1 MATNYTTKTA
11 AIKATK
17 ADVRQV
23 AVSKKIEIGSGDTA
37 TKITDGAVSAEDL
50 LVSVEG
56 KDERQSVKSLISTAE
71 TSAKT
76 AASEALEAAKTEL
89 KQDIQTAADNAAI
102 SVGRDADKNW
112 SVDDVAIAMVKK
124 ISFLG
129 DYVNVVPGE
138 NNEVKLYIGE
148 NKSLEEADRTGLDV
162 TLPTTTDVVLYTDDT
177 DNFSLKSGVTA
188 NGSATA
194 AVVTTENGGFGS
206 TKFTAKGGSFTT
218 DQTDCIWVRT
228 TYNYGTPSAWGK
240 VQLNKNRGTYN
251 RNTTTPT
258 SSTVSV
264 AAVTDVTLPTG
275 VTMNV
280 GNYILTAEADAQY
293 GKVPGRCETAYD
305 FTVNWNTIATLGG
318 GNIKVEWGLG
328 SADAEDAT
336 KPSSAVAIKTY
347 ERFFTEKKTVTMVD
361 NSFTAV
367 LKDATP
373 SDAVSGITYNT
384 SGTTVTVNTGNITNS
399 QYKTA
404 TAQKRLNITAAGKS
418 VDYKNSELT
427 LVSGTITKSDAVYKA
442 TDKVVTLGS
451 TGNGGTATIK
461 ATPYG
466 NGSGTSQSKTIGS
479 FWGDVTKNNESTPVA
494 SSTTTEVW
502 AKETYR
508 ALNVDGTGTWDATA
522 DVTGISLTVNGEAT
536 QGAVAQYGT
545 LKHPADAKKDG
556 TNKDYPSASTSVNA
570 SYVRKFSGIGATSG
584 FKVTGSNFKTSGVKV
599 YWYEASNGKLVQ
611 LNDTNNP
618 KNTVSATEIK
628 HEYNLATESA
638 TTSPVIIFVIPQGVT
653 MSKVTVSAL

>member
-1 MATNYTTKTA
+1 MLQVKTTKYFHFYFISMATNYTTKTA
-11 AIKATK
+11 ALKATK
-17 ADVRQV
+17 ADMRQV
-23 AVSKKIEIGSGDTA
+23 AVSKKIEIGSTDTK
-37 TKITDGAVSAEDL
+37 TIIQDGEVSADDL
-50 LVSVEG
+50 LIGVDVKNEETG
-56 KDERQSVKSLISTAE
+56 ETTRERQSVKTLI
-71 TSAKT
+71 KN
-76 AASEALEAAKTEL
+76 
-89 KQDIQTAADNAAI
+89 AADSAAI
-102 SVGRDADKNW
+102 KVGRDADKNW
-112 SVDDVAIAMVKK
+112 SVDETAIDMVKK

-138 NNEVKLYIGE
+138 NGEVKLYIGE
-148 NKSLEEADRTGLDV
+148 NKSLEEADRSALSV
-162 TLPTTTDVVLYTDDT
+162 SLPSTENLVLYTDDT
-177 DNFSLKSGVTA
+177 DDFSLKSGVSA

-194 AVVTTENGGFGS
+194 VVCKTADAGFGS
-206 TKFTAKGGSFTT
+206 TKFTANGGSFTT

-258 SSTVSV
+258 ASTVTV
-264 AAVTDVTLPTG
+264 AAVTDVTLPAG

-305 FTVNWNTIATLGG
+305 FTVDWNTIATKGG

-328 SADAEDAT
+328 TANEAGDA
-336 KPSSAVAIKTY
+336 PSSAVNIVSY
-347 ERFFTEKKTVTMVD
+347 ERFFTEKKSVSMEANT
-361 NSFTAV
+361 FTAV
-367 LKDATP
+367 IKDAAT

-384 SGTTVTVNTGNITNS
+384 SGTTATINTGNISNS

-404 TAQKRLNITAAGKS
+404 SSTKRLAVDAAGTAHN
-418 VDYKNSELT
+418 YTNAELT

-451 TGNGGTATIK
+451 TGNVGTATIT

-466 NGSGTSQSKTIGS
+466 NGSGTAQSKTIVS
-479 FWGDVTKNNESTPVA
+479 FWGDVTKNSDGTA
-494 SSTTTEVW
+494 SSATTEVW

-508 ALNVDGTGTWDATA
+508 ALNIDGTGTWDATA
-522 DVTGISLTVNGEAT
+522 DVTGVSLTVNGEST
-536 QGAVAQYGT
+536 QGAVAQYGS

-556 TNKDYPSASTSVNA
+556 TNKDYPSADTTVAA

-618 KNTVSATEIK
+618 KNTVTATEIK

>member
-11 AIKATK
+11 SLRATQI
-17 ADVRQV
+17 DGRQI
-23 AVSKKIEIGSGDTA
+23 AVSKKIEIGSTE
-37 TKITDGAVSAEDL
+37 TKTIIQDGEVSAEDL
-50 LVSVEG
+50 LIGVDVKNEETG
-56 KDERQSVKSLISTAE
+56 ETTRKRQSVKTLIDKAAE
-71 TSAKT
+71 S
-76 AASEALEAAKTEL
+76 
-89 KQDIQTAADNAAI
+89 AAI
-102 SVGRDADKNW
+102 QVGRDADKNW
-112 SVDDVAIAMVKK
+112 SVDETAIDAVKK

-129 DYVNVVPGE
+129 DYVNVVPVTKEDGST
-138 NNEVKLYIGE
+138 EVKLYIGE
-148 NKSLEEADRTGLDV
+148 NKSLEEADRSNLSV
-162 TLPTTTDVVLYTDDT
+162 SLPSTENLVLYTDDT
-177 DNFSLKSGVTA
+177 DDFALKTDVSA
-188 NGSATA
+188 NDSATA
-194 AVVTTENGGFGS
+194 VVCKTADAGFGS
-206 TKFTAKGGSFTT
+206 TKFTANGGSFTT
-218 DQTDCIWVRT
+218 DQTDCIWVRVS
-228 TYNYGTPSAWGK
+228 YNYPDTPPTWGK

-258 SSTVSV
+258 NSTVSV
-264 AAVTDVTLPTG
+264 AKVTDVTLPTG
-275 VTMNV
+275 VSMNV
-280 GNYILTAEADAQY
+280 GNYILTAETDAQY

-305 FTVNWNTIATLGG
+305 FTVDWNTIATKGG

-328 SADAEDAT
+328 PADSTDAT
-336 KPSSAVAIKTY
+336 KPSSAVTIKSY
-347 ERFFTEKKTVTMVD
+347 ERFFTEKKTVAMVA
-361 NSFTAV
+361 NSFTADIKIPV
-367 LKDATP
+367 E
-373 SDAVSGITYNT
+373 SEAVSGITYNT
-384 SGTTVTVNTGNITNS
+384 SGTTVTINTGNISNS

-404 TAQKRLNITAAGKS
+404 SSTKRLAVDAAGKAHNYTNA
-418 VDYKNSELT
+418 DLT

-442 TDKVVTLGS
+442 TNKIVTLGS
-451 TGNGGTATIK
+451 TGNAGTATIK
-461 ATPYG
+461 ATPHG

-479 FWGDVTKNNESTPVA
+479 FWGDVTKNNDSTPIA

-508 ALNVDGTGTWDATA
+508 ALNIDGTGDWVATA
-522 DVTGISLTVNGEAT
+522 DVTGVSLTVNGEAT
-536 QGAVAQYGT
+536 QGAVAQYGS

-584 FKVTGSNFKTSGVKV
+584 FKVTGSNFKTSKVKV

>member
-11 AIKATK
+11 SLKATQ
-17 ADVRQV
+17 ADIRKV
-23 AVSKKIEIGSGDTA
+23 EA
-37 TKITDGAVSAEDL
+37 TKLMISPDGKSSSPKVDVL
-50 LVSVEG
+50 
-56 KDERQSVKSLISTAE
+56 SLIE
-71 TSAKT
+71 
-76 AASEALEAAKTEL
+76 
-89 KQDIQTAADNAAI
+89 NAAI

-112 SVDDVAIAMVKK
+112 SVSNDEITTGVKK

-129 DYVNVVPGE
+129 DYVNVVPVTKEDGST
-138 NNEVKLYIGE
+138 EVKLYIGE
-148 NKSLEEADRTGLDV
+148 NKSLEEADRTTLDV
-162 TLPTTTDVVLYTDDT
+162 TLPTTSEVLFYTDDT
-177 DNFSLKSGVTA
+177 EAHALPTDVTA
-188 NGSATA
+188 NKTKGN
-194 AVVTTENGGFGS
+194 AVVVSDGTSYGS

-228 TYNYGTPSAWGK
+228 TYDYGTPSAWGK

-251 RNTTTPT
+251 RNTTTPRE
-258 SSTVSV
+258 STVTP
-264 AAVTDVTLPTG
+264 AAVTDVTLPSG
-275 VTMNV
+275 VSMKV
-280 GNYILTAEADAQY
+280 GNYILTAETDAQY
-293 GKVPGRCETAYD
+293 GKVPGRCETAYN
-305 FTVNWNTIATLGG
+305 FTIDWATIAAEKGG

-328 SADAEDAT
+328 SANEAGTD
-336 KPSSAVAIKTY
+336 PSSAVTIKSY
-347 ERFFTEKKTVTMVD
+347 ERYFTEKKSVTMAA
-361 NSFTAV
+361 NSFTA
-367 LKDATP
+367 DIETP
-373 SDAVSGITYNT
+373 VESEPVSGITYNT
-384 SGTTVTVNTGNITNS
+384 SGTTATINTGNITNS

-404 TAQKRLNITAAGKS
+404 SSTKRLGVVAAGTAH
-418 VDYKNSELT
+418 DYTTADLE

-442 TDKVVTLGS
+442 TDIVVTLGS
-451 TGNGGTATIK
+451 TGNAGTGIIT

-466 NGSGTSQSKTIGS
+466 NGSGSSQSKTIGS
-479 FWGDVTKNNESTPVA
+479 FWGDVTKNNDSTPIA

-508 ALNVDGTGTWDATA
+508 ALNIDGTGTWNASA
-522 DVTGISLTVNGEAT
+522 DVTGVSLTVNGEAT
-536 QGAVAQYGT
+536 QGAVAQYGL

-556 TNKDYPSASTSVNA
+556 TNKDYPSAPTSVKA

-584 FKVTGSNFKTSGVKV
+584 FKVTGSNFKTSEVKV

-618 KNTVSATEIK
+618 KNSVSATEIK

>member
-11 AIKATK
+11 SLKATT
-17 ADVRQV
+17 ADIRKV
-23 AVSKKIEIGSGDTA
+23 EA
-37 TKITDGAVSAEDL
+37 TKLMVSPDGKSSSEKKDVLELINKAAE
-50 LVSVEG
+50 S
-56 KDERQSVKSLISTAE
+56 
-71 TSAKT
+71 
-76 AASEALEAAKTEL
+76 
-89 KQDIQTAADNAAI
+89 AAI
-102 SVGRDADKNW
+102 QVGRDADKNW
-112 SVDDVAIAMVKK
+112 SVDETAIEAVKK

-138 NNEVKLYIGE
+138 NGEVKLYIGE
-148 NKSLEEADRTGLDV
+148 NKSLEEADRSALSV
-162 TLPTTTDVVLYTDDT
+162 SLPGTEDLVLYTDDT
-177 DNFSLKSGVTA
+177 DNFSLKSGVSA
-188 NGSATA
+188 NSSATA
-194 AVVTTENGGFGS
+194 VVVTAADAGFGS
-206 TKFTAKGGSFTT
+206 TKFTANGGSFTT

-258 SSTVSV
+258 SSTVTP
-264 AAVTDVTLPTG
+264 AKVTDVTLPAG

-293 GKVPGRCETAYD
+293 GKVPGRCETAYN
-305 FTVNWNTIATLGG
+305 FTVDWNTIAGTKGG

-328 SADAEDAT
+328 SANEAGNA
-336 KPSSAVAIKTY
+336 PSSAVAIKTY
-347 ERFFTEKKTVTMVD
+347 ERFFTEKKPVAMEA

-367 LKDATP
+367 LKDANL

-384 SGTTVTVNTGNITNS
+384 SGTTATINTGDITNS

-404 TAQKRLNITAAGKS
+404 TSAKRLAVVAAGTTHNYNN
-418 VDYKNSELT
+418 DELT

-442 TDKVVTLGS
+442 TNKVVTLGS
-451 TGNGGTATIK
+451 SGNTGTATIT

-466 NGSGTSQSKTIGS
+466 NGNGSSQSKTIGS
-479 FWGDVTKNNESTPVA
+479 FWGDVTKNSDGTA

-508 ALNVDGTGTWDATA
+508 ALNIDGTGTWNASA
-522 DVTGISLTVNGEAT
+522 DVTGVSLTVNGEAT

-545 LKHPADAKKDG
+545 LKHPYDAKKNG
-556 TNKDYPSASTSVNA
+556 TNQDYPSANKSVKA

-618 KNTVSATEIK
+618 KNTVSAAEIK

>member
-11 AIKATK
+11 SLKATQ
-17 ADVRQV
+17 ADIRKV
-23 AVSKKIEIGSGDTA
+23 EA
-37 TKITDGAVSAEDL
+37 TKLMVSPDGKSSTPKED
-50 LVSVEG
+50 VV
-56 KDERQSVKSLISTAE
+56 DLINKA
-71 TSAKT
+71 
-76 AASEALEAAKTEL
+76 
-89 KQDIQTAADNAAI
+89 QDNAAI

-112 SVDDVAIAMVKK
+112 SVDETAIEMVKK

-138 NNEVKLYIGE
+138 NGEVKLYIGE
-148 NKSLEEADRTGLDV
+148 NKSLEEADRSALSV
-162 TLPTTTDVVLYTDDT
+162 SLPSTENFVLYTDDT
-177 DNFSLKSGVTA
+177 DNFSLKTGVSA
-188 NGSATA
+188 NSSATA
-194 AVVTTENGGFGS
+194 VVCKTADAGFGS
-206 TKFTAKGGSFTT
+206 TKFTANGGSFTT

-228 TYNYGTPSAWGK
+228 TYDYGTPSAWGK
-240 VQLNKNRGTYN
+240 ASLAINRGTYN

-264 AAVTDVTLPTG
+264 ASFTADTTKGEVALPSG

-305 FTVNWNTIATLGG
+305 FTVNWNAIATKGG
-318 GNIKVEWGLG
+318 GNIKVEWGIG
-328 SADAEDAT
+328 SADADDAT
-336 KPSSAVAIKTY
+336 KPSSAVKIVSY
-347 ERFFTEKKTVTMVD
+347 ERFFTEKKSVAMAT

-367 LKDATP
+367 LKDAVA

-384 SGTTVTVNTGNITNS
+384 SGTTATINTGNITNS

-404 TAQKRLNITAAGKS
+404 SSTKRLAVVAAGTTHNYTTA
-418 VDYKNSELT
+418 DLT
-427 LVSGTITKSDAVYKA
+427 LVSGTVTKSDAVYKA

-451 TGNGGTATIK
+451 TGNGGTATIT
-461 ATPYG
+461 ATPHG
-466 NGSGTSQSKTIGS
+466 NGSGSSQSKTIGS

-494 SSTTTEVW
+494 SSATTEVW

-508 ALNVDGTGTWDATA
+508 ALNIDGSGDWVATA
-522 DVTGISLTVNGEAT
+522 NVTGVSLTVNGEAT
-536 QGAVAQYGT
+536 QGAVAQYGS

-556 TNKDYPSASTSVNA
+556 TNKDYPSADTSVKA

-618 KNTVSATEIK
+618 KNTVTATEIK

>member
-1 MATNYTTKTA
+1 MATNTNYTTKTA
-11 AIKATK
+11 ALKATK
-17 ADVRQV
+17 ADMRQV
-23 AVSKKIEIGSGDTA
+23 QVSKKLTSKEVWIDDAEGVQKNVLGIISDAQEAA
-37 TKITDGAVSAEDL
+37 TS
-50 LVSVEG
+50 
-56 KDERQSVKSLISTAE
+56 
-71 TSAKT
+71 
-76 AASEALEAAKTEL
+76 AASEAIAAAKTEL
-89 KQDIQTAADNAAI
+89 ESKITAAQESAAI
-102 SVGRDADKNW
+102 QVGRDADKNW
-112 SVDDVAIAMVKK
+112 SVDETAIEMVKK

-138 NNEVKLYIGE
+138 NGEVKLYIGE
-148 NKSLEEADRTGLDV
+148 NKSLEEADRSALSV
-162 TLPTTTDVVLYTDDT
+162 SLPGTENVVLYTDDT
-177 DNFSLKSGVTA
+177 DAFTLKSGATA
-188 NGSATA
+188 DGSATA
-194 AVVTTENGGFGS
+194 AVVKTADAGFGS
-206 TKFTAKGGSFTT
+206 TKFTANGGSFTT

-264 AAVTDVTLPTG
+264 AAVTDVTLPSG
-275 VTMNV
+275 VSMNV

-328 SADAEDAT
+328 SADATDAT

-347 ERFFTEKKTVTMVD
+347 ERFFTEKKTVSMAA

-367 LKDATP
+367 LKAATP

-451 TGNGGTATIK
+451 TGNVGTATIT

-466 NGSGTSQSKTIGS
+466 NGSGTAQSKTIGS
-479 FWGDVTKNNESTPVA
+479 FWGDVTKNSDGTA
-494 SSTTTEVW
+494 SSATTEVW

-508 ALNVDGTGTWDATA
+508 ALNIDGTGTWNASA
-522 DVTGISLTVNGEAT
+522 DVTGVSLTVNGEAT

-556 TNKDYPSASTSVNA
+556 TNKDYPSASTSVKA

>member
-1 MATNYTTKTA
+1 MATNTNYTTKTA
-11 AIKATK
+11 ALKATK
-17 ADVRQV
+17 ADMRQV
-23 AVSKKIEIGSGDTA
+23 AVSKKLTSKE
-37 TKITDGAVSAEDL
+37 VWVEDRDKEMK
-50 LVSVEG
+50 SVL
-56 KDERQSVKSLISTAE
+56 DIIDD
-71 TSAKT
+71 AK
-76 AASEALEAAKTEL
+76 
-89 KQDIQTAADNAAI
+89 NAAAI
-102 SVGRDADKNW
+102 QVGRDADKNW
-112 SVDDVAIAMVKK
+112 SVDETAIDMVKK

-138 NNEVKLYIGE
+138 NGEVKLYIGE
-148 NKSLEEADRTGLDV
+148 NKSLEEADREGLTV
-162 TLPTTTDVVLYTDDT
+162 ELPSTSNVVLYTDDT
-177 DNFSLKSGVTA
+177 DTFVLKSGA
-188 NGSATA
+188 AADGSATA
-194 AVVTTENGGFGS
+194 AVVKTADAGFGS
-206 TKFTAKGGSFTT
+206 TKFTANGGSFTT

-228 TYNYGTPSAWGK
+228 TYDYGTPSAWGK

-258 SSTVSV
+258 SSTVT
-264 AAVTDVTLPTG
+264 AAEVTDVTLPDG

-328 SADAEDAT
+328 SADADDDT

-347 ERFFTEKKTVTMVD
+347 ERFFTEKKSVAMAANSLTVD
-361 NSFTAV
+361 
-367 LKDATP
+367 LKDAAA
-373 SDAVSGITYNT
+373 SDAISGITYNT

-404 TAQKRLNITAAGKS
+404 SSQKRLNINAAGKS

-442 TDKVVTLGS
+442 TDIVVTLGS
-451 TGNGGTATIK
+451 TGNAGTATIT

-466 NGSGTSQSKTIGS
+466 NGSGSTQSKTIGS
-479 FWGDVTKNNESTPVA
+479 FWGDVTKNNDSTPAA

-508 ALNVDGTGTWDATA
+508 ALNIDGTGTWDATA
-522 DVTGISLTVNGEAT
+522 DVTGVSLTVNGEAT
-536 QGAVAQYGT
+536 QGAVAQYGS

-556 TNKDYPSASTSVNA
+556 TNKDYPSADTSVKA
-570 SYVRKFSGIGATSG
+570 SYVRKFSGISATSG

-618 KNTVSATEIK
+618 KNTVTATEIK